1 VDALSHGVRPRRG
14 RRGFSFWPVSLF
26 DPRAVS
32 SFSNRR
38 HERKH
43 FFLADL
49 RFCLG
54 PFFCSTAPQAFFCP
68 DRRFPTP
75 TRAEAVT
82 AGRRS
87 AIAAHSAVSRPRL
100 DSFEHGGRLDEH
112 GPEERSVVEWGLLWF
127 SLAWIDVAARSTVL
141 YAVQGRWPHH
151 GPQGFDAAMSRTH
164 QQEIGAGRIARSSRP
179 VPAGTALRREMR
191 RRDIWIASGGWR
203 TSFSVPL
210 ERRAGGPHA
219 MQDDGKLAGNRHG
232 CLLSS
237 DAFAKGFAPGLQRAW
252 SC

>member
-1 VDALSHGVRPRRG
+1 LLS
-14 RRGFSFWPVSLF
+14 
-26 DPRAVS
+26 
-32 SFSNRR
+32 
-38 HERKH
+38 
-43 FFLADL
+43 
-49 RFCLG
+49 CLG

-75 TRAEAVT
+75 TRTEAVKT
-82 AGRRS
+82 GRRS

-100 DSFEHGGRLDEH
+100 DSFEHGGRLDDH
-112 GPEERSVVEWGLLWF
+112 GPEERTVVECGLLWF
-127 SLAWIDVAARSTVL
+127 SLASIDVAARSTVL

-164 QQEIGAGRIARSSRP
+164 STRDRRRKNRAVVEDPSQQGQHSAARCGEGIFRSSS
-179 VPAGTALRREMR
+179 V
-191 RRDIWIASGGWR
+191 SGGSR
-203 TSFSVPL
+203 CSFSFSVPL
-210 ERRAGGPHA
+210 ERRACGPHA

-237 DAFAKGFAPGLQRAW
+237 DAFAEGFAPGLQRAW